1 MCPSW
6 LRWSASIAPSIWSL
20 GPTTRTRDIGSGLS
34 IEGTLELGHHEL
46 HGPLDV
52 RHARSAKRVRLP
64 ASLREDGLAIPRDL
78 RLRRPDHRRGALVG
92 LPTEPLPDLDA
103 LPPTVGD
110 DAGPLARPRPFHFP
124 ALRPRRL
131 LFFRRF

>member
-1 MCPSW
+1 MCTSW

-52 RHARSAKRVRLP
+52 RHSRRAKRV
-64 ASLREDGLAIPRDL
+64 
-78 RLRRPDHRRGALVG
+78 RRPDHRRGALVG
-92 LPTEPLPDLDA
+92 LPTEPLLELQA
-103 LPPTVGD
+103 LPPSVAD
-110 DAGPLARPRPFHFP
+110 DAVPLAR
-124 ALRPRRL
+124 RRL
-131 LFFRRF
+131 FHLADLGLRALDFFERFRFVQGGPARPSLRRS